1 MKKNMEE
8 LLNRSRK
15 DYIFPFLWVHGE
27 EEDVLRDYIRAVYDA
42 NIRAFCIESRPHPD
56 FCGPGWWRDMD
67 IILDEARQR
76 GMKVWI
82 LDDSHFPTGYANGGL
97 KNASVKLHRQSVY
110 CKRIDIDSDNGLFTC
125 GLGKEIMEIPMSP
138 LEKILKESGE
148 WKEPEYQF
156 EDDRILSVKA
166 ARRLEGDNVGE
177 LIDVPFDDSGK
188 KIEWK
193 VPEGRWRVYITVL
206 TRNAGY
212 RRDYINMMDFDSC
225 RILLD
230 MVYEPHYRHY
240 AADFGSTIAG
250 FFSDEPELGNGGVL
264 RFGNT
269 LGKDVDLPWSRE
281 LEDAL
286 KSKLGEDFSWV
297 RLLWEEHADEELTAR
312 VRYAYMDEVTR
323 LVEKDFSRQIGD
335 WCRAHSV
342 EYIGHVIE
350 DDNQH
355 ARTGSSLGHYFRG
368 MSGQDMAGID
378 DIGGQVFPQGE
389 DVVRTDTL
397 VPRDGEFYHFA
408 LGKLGA
414 SHGAI
419 DPLKKGRAMCEI
431 FGAYGWEEG
440 VRLEKYLADHFMVR
454 GINRFV
460 PHAFSAK
467 KYPDGDA
474 PPHFYAGGHDPLYR
488 HFGMLM
494 NYMQRICGL
503 IDGGRSKT
511 DVAILYHAEAEWTG
525 RRMLMQKPARILT
538 ENQIDF
544 HFIPID
550 VFTDIDV
557 YHTSLDKG
565 LNVNGNSYR
574 LLVIPYARFIP
585 EALQTGIE
593 KIKESGCRVIFLE
606 ELPQGLCD
614 GDKPLSKAVRNC
626 PAVGLNSLVDVVK
639 NEGLQEIQLHPP
651 SSSVRCLH
659 YMGDQEIYYFVNE
672 GTECYKGFVYLP
684 GNARL
689 CEYDAWNNCI
699 YRISGE
705 EGKQA
710 GENEEGEE
718 KKKEDK
724 KEQEKEQKSE
734 QEQKKEQKNEQEKAE
749 KAGDVCKIEL
759 QIESGHSFILI
770 VESGQPVQPE
780 LYHNRVQRGGTE
792 IEFSSAWQ
800 YCLCNAINYP
810 SFGDKKEVLHFTDV
824 SRENASF
831 SGFIGYENKFFYED
845 EGRVVLEIT
854 DAYEGVEVFIN
865 GSGAGI
871 QIVPPY
877 LFDITEFV
885 VTGENTIRV
894 EVATTLERERA
905 AQDDDAFLIN
915 NQKGRYRPIGITG
928 EMKLY
933 LQNTGG
939 VNI

>member
-1 MKKNMEE
+1 MKQNIED
-8 LLNRSRK
+8 LLNQNRK

-27 EEDVLRDYIRAVYDA
+27 EEVVLRDYMRAVYDA
-42 NIRAFCIESRPHPD
+42 SIRAVCIESRPHPD

-76 GMKVWI
+76 KMKVWI
-82 LDDSHFPTGYANGGL
+82 LDDSHFPTGYANGAM
-97 KNASVKLHRQSVY
+97 KNASVRLYRQSVY
-110 CKRIDIDSDNGLFTC
+110 CRRMDIDSEGEMFTC

-138 LEKILKESGE
+138 FEKILRESGD
-148 WKEPEYQF
+148 WKEPANHF
-156 EDDRILSVKA
+156 DDDRILSVKA
-166 ARRLEGDNVGE
+166 ARLLEGDKVGE
-177 LIDVPFDDSGK
+177 IIDVPYDEPGQ
-188 KIEWK
+188 KIEWN
-193 VPEGRWRVYITVL
+193 VPKGRWRIYISIL

-212 RRDYINMMDFDSC
+212 RRDYINMMDADSC

-230 MVYEPHYRHY
+230 AVYEPHYRHY
-240 AADFGSTIAG
+240 AQDFGTTIAG

-269 LGKDVDLPWSRE
+269 LGQDVDLPWSRE
-281 LEDAL
+281 LERIL

-312 VRYAYMDEVTR
+312 VRYTYMDEVTR
-323 LVEKDFSRQIGD
+323 LVEKDFSRQVGD
-335 WCRAHSV
+335 WCRSHGVA
-342 EYIGHVIE
+342 YIGHVIE

-368 MSGQDMAGID
+368 LSGQDMAGID

-389 DVVRTDTL
+389 DVVQRDTL

-414 SHGAI
+414 SHAAI

-474 PPHFYAGGHDPLYR
+474 PPHFYAGGNDPLYR
-488 HFGMLM
+488 HFGVLM

-511 DVAILYHAEAEWTG
+511 DTAILYHAEAEWTG
-525 RRMLMQKPARILT
+525 KSMLMQKPARILA

-550 VFTDIDV
+550 VFTDINV
-557 YHTSLDKG
+557 YHTGFDEG
-565 LNVNGNSYR
+565 LHVNENCYR
-574 LLVIPYARFIP
+574 LLIIPYAQFIP
-585 EALQTGIE
+585 EALQSGIE

-606 ELPQGLCD
+606 ELPRGLCD
-614 GDKPLSKAVRNC
+614 SDKSLSESVRSC
-626 PAVGLNSLVDVVK
+626 PAVALDSLADVVK
-639 NEGLQEIQLHPP
+639 REGLQEIQLQP
-651 SSSVRCLH
+651 SATTVRCLH
-659 YMGDQEIYYFVNE
+659 YEGNQEIYYFVNE
-672 GTECYKGFVYLP
+672 GTKCYKGEVHLP
-684 GNARL
+684 GNARF

-699 YRISGE
+699 YRVGVE
-705 EGKQA
+705 
-710 GENEEGEE
+710 EE
-718 KKKEDK
+718 KK
-724 KEQEKEQKSE
+724 
-734 QEQKKEQKNEQEKAE
+734 
-749 KAGDVCKIEL
+749 AGEAGCKLEL
-759 QIESGHSFILI
+759 QIQSGHSCILMAI
-770 VESGQPVQPE
+770 SNQTIQPE
-780 LYHNRVQRGGTE
+780 LYHNRVQRGGE
-792 IEFSSAWQ
+792 IIAFSSVWRYA
-800 YCLCNAINYP
+800 LCRAIDYP
-810 SFGDKKEVLHFTDV
+810 SFGDKKEILHLSDISDF

-831 SGFIGYENKFFYED
+831 SGFIRYENKFFYGKT
-845 EGRVVLEIT
+845 GRIVLEIT
-854 DAYEGVEVFIN
+854 DAYEGVELFIN

-871 QIVPPY
+871 QIVPPF
-877 LFDITEFV
+877 LFDITDLAAA
-885 VTGENTIRV
+885 GENTIRI

-905 AQDDDAFLIN
+905 AADDEQFLKKN
-915 NQKGRYRPIGITG
+915 ENGQYNPIGITG
-928 EMKLY
+928 EIILY
-933 LQNTGG
+933 SQKTGG
-939 VNI
+939 ESI